1 MKISKD
7 GVTTTNTP
15 GQFQT
20 EPFFSSVRRRRLVQ
34 WDYRDSKGRLFTG
47 IARTIH
53 RARLA
58 AQRLSNETID

>member
-7 GVTTTNTP
+7 APTYTTTP
-15 GQFQT
+15 RQFRT
-20 EPFFSSVRRRRLVQ
+20 EPFFSSVHPRRLVQ
-34 WDYRDSKGRLFTG
+34 WEYRDTKGRRFFG

-58 AQRLSNETID
+58 AQRASNETID